1 MMKKI
6 VDGVEVELTP
16 EEEAQVLAEWAMFAA
31 EAFAKAKAKELAK
44 FRADRELFLNRLAG
58 IGVAAQFNGMT
69 AVVSSVVSVRQALLD
84 LTTYPSVVE
93 ATTIDD
99 LKIAMQVRYTTIV
112 TSADPA
118 LYVAFKKV
126 DV

>member
-1 MMKKI
+1 MKKI

-58 IGVAAQFNGMT
+58 IGVAAQFNNQD
-69 AVVSSVVSVRQALLD
+69 AVVASVVSVRQALLD
-84 LTTYPSVVE
+84 LTSDVDVVA
-93 ATTIDD
+93 ATDING
-99 LKIAMQVRYTTIV
+99 LKTAMAARYATIV
-112 TSADPA
+112 GGADPA
-118 LYVAFKKV
+118 LRAAFKKV